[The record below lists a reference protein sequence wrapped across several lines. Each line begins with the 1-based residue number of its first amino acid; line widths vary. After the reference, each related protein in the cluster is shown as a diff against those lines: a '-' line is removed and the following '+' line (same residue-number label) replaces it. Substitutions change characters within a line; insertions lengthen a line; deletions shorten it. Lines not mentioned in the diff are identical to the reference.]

1 MSNKSDRTL
10 RGSEV
15 RHQAGSTSCSDV
27 LHQLAGQT
35 SNFFRRTE
43 RNQPKCGPSA
53 AQFGF
58 CLPHGESAG
67 GYLHNEAGRADK
79 RR

>member
-35 SNFFRRTE
+35 SNLFSPDRTE
-43 RNQPKCGPSA
+43 SAHMWAFSGSIWILPSSWRKCRRLFTQRS
-53 AQFGF
+53 
-58 CLPHGESAG
+58 
-67 GYLHNEAGRADK
+67 RA
-79 RR
+79 R